1 MRLHVIQRAQVVGVS
16 AACREVGI
24 SRTVFYRWRRR
35 LERYGVDGVHPRRL
49 QARPGPVPQ
58 LPPHVERRL
67 LAVAIA
73 EATWGCARLAAYAQ
87 RLWRLRVAPS
97 TVQRLLRRHGLA
109 TRRQR
114 LLVLEHHSAARAGLL
129 TERTR
134 QALWRLR
141 HGQTRHVVAERPG
154 ELVCLDTFYIGKLK
168 GVGKVWQITAC
179 DAASSYGVARI
190 LPALAHTAVT
200 HFLRQVLLPAVR
212 RAGWS
217 LQRVLTDGGGEFKA
231 SFDEACTALGIRHTR
246 IKPRHA
252 WTNGFVERL
261 QQTILTEHWRVV
273 FRRHYFTSRTALDR
287 SLHGFLQFYNFDRP
301 HQGYRLRGRTPA
313 TVFHGAVAAARS
325 SHAQLWDGERVN
337 TNPRLDSLVL
347 EYLDTVA
354 ALPRMRSMVRLG
366 GTLITVLQSAS
377 AVTPEITP
385 SPFKSLSALSSI
397 MRLVPPDRLGAL
409 AEEHGF
415 RQIDV
420 RAVQAEG
427 GKHFVMQSFRAVPP
441 NNRLERT
448 RDE

>member
-1 MRLHVIQRAQVVGVS
+1 MTLDESIQGMRLHVIQRAQVVGVS

-337 TNPRLDSLVL
+337 TNPRLDTLVQS
-347 EYLDTVA
+347 EGASTA
-354 ALPRMRSMVRLG
+354 PSEASPRTGLRGRSPRSNDG
-366 GTLITVLQSAS
+366 YSDASRCPPPWHFAPSRRPPSRRRAPRRSSA
-377 AVTPEITP
+377 
-385 SPFKSLSALSSI
+385 
-397 MRLVPPDRLGAL
+397 
-409 AEEHGF
+409 
-415 RQIDV
+415 
-420 RAVQAEG
+420 
-427 GKHFVMQSFRAVPP
+427 
-441 NNRLERT
+441 RT
-448 RDE
+448 RSL